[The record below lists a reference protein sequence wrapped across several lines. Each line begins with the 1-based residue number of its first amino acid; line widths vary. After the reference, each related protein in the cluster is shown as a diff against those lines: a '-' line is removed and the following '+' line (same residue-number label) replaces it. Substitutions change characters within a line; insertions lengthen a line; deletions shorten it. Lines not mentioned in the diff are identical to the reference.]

1 MKRTLIVLS
10 TLALG
15 ATAVLAESDA
25 IAKRQALMK
34 ANGKATGPIVAI
46 MKGGPFDLAAVQT
59 ALKTYADSAEKGPA
73 LFPDDSK
80 TGGDT
85 AALPAIWE
93 NKKDF
98 EAHFAKLGADANEAL
113 NTIKDEA
120 TFKTIMPN
128 VLKNCGGC
136 HETYREKK
144 KS

>member
-1 MKRTLIVLS
+1 MMKRTLIVLT

-15 ATAVLAESDA
+15 VTAVLAESDA
-25 IAKRQALMK
+25 IAQRQALMK

-46 MKGGPFDLAAVQT
+46 MKGGPFDLSAVQA
-59 ALKTYADSAEKGPA
+59 ALKTYADAGQKGPT

-85 AALPAIWE
+85 EALPAIWD

-98 EAHFAKLGADANEAL
+98 DARFAKLASDATDAL
-113 NTIKDEA
+113 SSIKDEA
-120 TFKTIMPN
+120 TFKSVMPG

-136 HETYREKK
+136 HELYRVK

>member
-1 MKRTLIVLS
+1 MMKRTLIVLT

-15 ATAVLAESDA
+15 VTAVLAESDA
-25 IAKRQALMK
+25 IAQRQALMK

-46 MKGGPFDLAAVQT
+46 MKGGPFDLAAVQA
-59 ALKTYADSAEKGPA
+59 ALKTYADAGQKGPT

-85 AALPAIWE
+85 EALPAIWE

-98 EAHFAKLGADANEAL
+98 DARFAKLASDANDAL
-113 NTIKDEA
+113 SSIKDEA
-120 TFKTIMPN
+120 TFKSVMPG

-136 HETYREKK
+136 HELYRAK

>member
-1 MKRTLIVLS
+1 MKRTLIVLA

-15 ATAVLAESDA
+15 VTAVLAESDA
-25 IAKRQALMK
+25 IAQRQALMK
-34 ANGKATGPIVAI
+34 ANGKASGPIVAI
-46 MKGGPFDLAAVQT
+46 MKGGPFDLAAVQA
-59 ALKTYADSAEKGPA
+59 ALKTYADAGQKGPT

-85 AALPAIWE
+85 EALPAIWE

-98 EAHFAKLGADANEAL
+98 DARFAKLAADATDAL
-113 NTIKDEA
+113 STIKDEA
-120 TFKTIMPN
+120 TFKSAMPI

-136 HETYREKK
+136 HELYRLK

>member
-34 ANGKATGPIVAI
+34 ANGKATGPVVAI
-46 MKGGPFDLAAVQT
+46 MKGGPFDLAAVQA
-59 ALKTYADSAEKGPA
+59 ALKTYADAAEKGPA

-85 AALPAIWE
+85 EALPAIWE

-98 EAHFAKLGADANEAL
+98 EARFAKLGTDANAAL
-113 NTIKDEA
+113 STIKDEA
-120 TFKTIMPN
+120 TFKEIMPN

>member
-15 ATAVLAESDA
+15 VTAVPADSDA

-46 MKGGPFDLAAVQT
+46 MKGGPFDLAAVQA
-59 ALKTYADSAEKGPA
+59 ALKAYADAGQKGPA

-85 AALPAIWE
+85 EALPAIWE

-98 EAHFAKLGADANEAL
+98 DARFAKLAADANDAL
-113 NTIKDEA
+113 TSIKDEA

-136 HETYREKK
+136 HENYRAK

>member
-1 MKRTLIVLS
+1 MRRLILAGAA
-10 TLALG
+10 LALS
-15 ATAVLAESDA
+15 ASAVLADDV
-25 IAKRQALMK
+25 IAQRQALMK

-46 MKGGPFDLAAVQT
+46 MKGGPFDLAAVQN
-59 ALKTYADSAEKGPA
+59 ALKTYSDASKKGAA

-85 AALPAIWE
+85 EALPAIWQ

-98 EAHFAKLGADANEAL
+98 DDRLAKLGADAADAL
-113 NTIKDEA
+113 DKIKDEA
-120 TFKTIMPN
+120 SFKALMPG

-136 HETYREKK
+136 HELYRAK

>member
-15 ATAVLAESDA
+15 VTAVLADSDA
-25 IAKRQALMK
+25 IAQRQALMK
-34 ANGKATGPIVAI
+34 ANGKATGPIIAI
-46 MKGGPFDLAAVQT
+46 MKGGPFDLAAVQAT
-59 ALKTYADSAEKGPA
+59 LKTYADAGQKGPA

-85 AALPAIWE
+85 EALPAIWD

-98 EAHFAKLGADANEAL
+98 DSRFAKLAADANDAL
-113 NTIKDEA
+113 TTIKDEA

-136 HETYREKK
+136 HETYRAK